1 MTEDQGMIDE
11 IRSELFRMQDL
22 KYRDF
27 QSKLTPTVDPAR
39 FIGVRTP
46 ELRKLAKQLS
56 KREDIG
62 VFLNA
67 LPHTFFDENQLHAFI
82 LSEMRD
88 FPKCMEAVD
97 AFLPYVDNWATCD
110 QMSPGIFRKHKPE
123 LLAAIRH
130 WIASE
135 QTYTVRFGIKMLMDH
150 FLDADFRIDY
160 LNMAAEV
167 RSGEYYVR
175 MMLAWFFTTALAK
188 QYAPTLP
195 FIEEH
200 RLDPWT
206 HNKTIRKAIESDRI
220 SSEQKAYLRALRKA

>member
-27 QSKLTPTVDPAR
+27 QSKLTPTVDLAR

-88 FPKCMEAVD
+88 FPECMEAVD
-97 AFLPYVDNWATCD
+97 AFLPYVDNWASCD
-110 QMSPGIFRKHKPE
+110 QMSPRIFRKHKPE
-123 LLAAIRH
+123 LLAAIRR
-130 WIASE
+130 WIASD

-167 RSGEYYVR
+167 RSLPGFLLR
-175 MMLAWFFTTALAK
+175 RLPNSMRPRFRSSKNTDSIPGRITRQSRK
-188 QYAPTLP
+188 Q
-195 FIEEH
+195 
-200 RLDPWT
+200 
-206 HNKTIRKAIESDRI
+206 
-220 SSEQKAYLRALRKA
+220 